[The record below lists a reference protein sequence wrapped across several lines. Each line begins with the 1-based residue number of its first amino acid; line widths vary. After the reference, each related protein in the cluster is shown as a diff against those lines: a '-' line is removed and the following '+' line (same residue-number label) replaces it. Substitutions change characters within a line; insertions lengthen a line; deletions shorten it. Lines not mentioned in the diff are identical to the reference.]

1 MTKAKNKSS
10 NREGTTP
17 SHCYFWIATLTN
29 NSIIPEYDFNKH
41 EHRKASSL
49 MVDHVKMFSWY
60 PINLDML
67 IKIKQEFNED
77 VKLAISDKVH
87 SLAIDLEN
95 GECLRVHPIWRNTL
109 NFTGSPGSSTSYA
122 LFKTTPNGVRGY
134 FINEDGGIKR

>member
-1 MTKAKNKSS
+1 MTKAKNKSG

-41 EHRKASSL
+41 EHRKPRSL

-60 PINLDML
+60 PITLGMMA
-67 IKIKQEFNED
+67 KIKEEFDID

-95 GECLRVHPIWRNTL
+95 GERLRVHPTWRNTL
-109 NFTGSPGSSTSYA
+109 NFTGQPGSSVMYA
-122 LFKTTPNGVRGY
+122 LFKTTPDGVKGY
-134 FINEDGGIKR
+134 FITEEGEIKR